1 MYKSAINIYNT
12 DTEGIYVCCIVNYI
26 FILQQ

>member
-1 MYKSAINIYNT
+1 MYKSAISIYNT
-12 DTEGIYVCCIVNYI
+12 DTEGIYVGCIVNDT